1 MRNVSGLIKMLNII
15 IFIELMVIGLSIAE
29 MQYTGKQL
37 RIISESVILMHNKV
51 KIWNNSK

>member
-1 MRNVSGLIKMLNII
+1 
-15 IFIELMVIGLSIAE
+15 MVIGLSIAE